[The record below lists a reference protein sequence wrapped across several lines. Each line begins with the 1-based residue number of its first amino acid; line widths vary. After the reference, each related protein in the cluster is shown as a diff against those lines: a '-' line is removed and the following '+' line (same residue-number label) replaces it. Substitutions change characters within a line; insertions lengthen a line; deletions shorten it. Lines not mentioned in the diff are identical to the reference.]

1 MTRGSLG
8 DAEYQRLLKLRTALR
23 RFLRWSE
30 TQARLA
36 GLTPMHHQLL
46 LAIRGH
52 DDPRGPTISH
62 VAEYL
67 MLRHH
72 SAVELVQ
79 RAGALDLLR
88 REEDPDDRR
97 VVRLALSGKGADA
110 LEQLSS
116 LHLEELSHLA
126 DSLLPLWHEPDGS
139 RDGALDGGA
148 HGASDGDGQ
157 RPPGPRD
164 NAASP

>member
-1 MTRGSLG
+1 MSEGALR
-8 DAEYQRLLKLRTALR
+8 DADYQRLLVLRTALR
-23 RFLRWSE
+23 KFLRWSE
-30 TQARLA
+30 TQAQLA

-52 DDPRGPTISH
+52 DDPRGPTISD
-62 VAEYL
+62 VAGYL

-79 RAGALDLLR
+79 RAGTLGLLR
-88 REEDPDDRR
+88 RVEDADDRR
-97 VVRLALSGKGADA
+97 VVRLALTGKGEAA

-126 DSLLPLWHEPDGS
+126 DSLLPLWSEPDGS
-139 RDGALDGGA
+139 AG
-148 HGASDGDGQ
+148 GDGQ
-157 RPPGPRD
+157 PAPSPPDGAP
-164 NAASP
+164 PP